1 MVWLESFCPADAS
14 VVGVR
19 AGVCSG
25 VRAARPFQGPGLLLG
40 IGPIFGPTLFI
51 SSGTF
56 RPSIYD
62 IPPLRLTVLV
72 EPIVVE
78 RSAVVL
84 LLPGRKAGTSC
95 ERCHLERTLTP
106 AFVQLW
112 DDRGGVHTN

>member
-40 IGPIFGPTLFI
+40 IGPIFGPSLFI

-62 IPPLRLTVLV
+62 SRATAEVHGVLRATRTVADA
-72 EPIVVE
+72 
-78 RSAVVL
+78 AVKRARRL
-84 LLPGRKAGTSC
+84 FFRDAG
-95 ERCHLERTLTP
+95 
-106 AFVQLW
+106 
-112 DDRGGVHTN
+112 